1 MNYFL
6 YKKNKVIDKLTDNQI
21 FIKKLT
27 ERYGLI
33 VKKLSLSNKSSN
45 TNKKE
50 IIKSIFMKYE
60 EDNSD
65 SIIDAIKKESYKKTK
80 YDTSIIRNFLSNC
93 HLFEF
98 FHFAN
103 ETEEVIDKI
112 IANCCINCQYQ
123 NIKKDTILYRINDII
138 DNIYIIIKGRVG
150 VFRPFNAIIYMSGFK
165 YFRYIYDLYLK
176 KEDYILKI
184 VLEQNYKKFPIK
196 ERMLPKLNENVAKK
210 LIQKFNQNPKNYADL
225 FTSVDDIL
233 KKCYINISTFK
244 DSIFNTKIYKENFNY
259 ELLSRTNDYNEIY
272 FLEYN
277 LIHEYRNAKI
287 LNPID
292 NQDIINN
299 YNSYIYNAAE
309 DNKNIN
315 KDFNLNERSKYTIK
329 ILSDTHLCCID
340 LNSYYNILLTEY
352 KKILH
357 RDAKYLIDN
366 FIFKQI
372 ARHFEKKYFPFFV
385 YEELN
390 YNDYLFRQ
398 NKPVEYI
405 YFLKEGVVELSIN
418 KNIFQIDTLIKNL
431 NLIKQKKNKEKEEE
445 EEIAKIYDESNQ
457 LNRILNNKENYNIY
471 KTFISKD
478 KEKRLIIIET
488 KDIIGLECLYYDIN
502 YFYNAKINS
511 KKAIFYKIRKRKFE
525 EIIFLESHVE
535 DNFIFESERKIDFL
549 ILRLSNLNKVKLNLI
564 QLNRIYETPK
574 NENKK
579 RRNNKKFNLTLS
591 NQNKMKLIK
600 LYKDTPPKK
609 IKNDHNKKSPNNH
622 SNVFITNTKRLTKNL
637 QSFNDIIIDTQN
649 NINKNLERKKRSFS
663 YNRMLELDLNN
674 NSSENRNTSKG
685 KFGLS
690 AFNKTSKMKRREQ
703 SFLLTP
709 VIFRDNVSLKYEKL
723 LLSRVQR
730 EMSSDNLF
738 NKINDITKDNINK
751 SENKELRERLRTNP
765 NIMNMRI
772 NTFNNDFVPWKY
784 FHLNT
789 NLKSLSILNKRKIN
803 DINWYKDIY
812 KFNTEKNNNEHLF
825 NQNKFVAKIKGN
837 NDGLNKIKEFCKT
850 NQSFFS
856 LRK

>member
-1 MNYFL
+1 MSYFL

-27 ERYGLI
+27 ERYGLL
-33 VKKLSLSNKSSN
+33 VKKLSLSNKSTNSN
-45 TNKKE
+45 IKE
-50 IIKSIFMKYE
+50 TIKNMFMKYE
-60 EDNSD
+60 EDNSN
-65 SIIDAIKKESYKKTK
+65 SIIDAIQKESNKKTK
-80 YDTSIIRNFLSNC
+80 DDISIIRNFLTRC
-93 HLFEF
+93 HLLEF

-123 NIKKDTILYRINDII
+123 IIKKDTILYRINDII

-150 VFRPFNAIIYMSGFK
+150 VFRPFNAITYMSGFK

-176 KEDYILKI
+176 KENYILKI

-196 ERMLPKLNENVAKK
+196 ERMLPKLNENIAKK
-210 LIQKFNQNPKNYADL
+210 LIQKFSQNPKNYIDI
-225 FTSVDDIL
+225 FTSVEDIL
-233 KKCYINISTFK
+233 KKCYINIFTFK
-244 DSIFNTKIYKENFNY
+244 TSSFNTKIYKENFNY

-272 FLEYN
+272 VLEYN
-277 LIHEYRNAKI
+277 LIHEYKNSKI

-299 YNSYIYNAAE
+299 YNSYTYNAAE
-309 DNKNIN
+309 DKNNAN
-315 KDFNLNERSKYTIK
+315 KDFILNEKSKNTIK

-431 NLIKQKKNKEKEEE
+431 NLIKQKKSKDKEEE
-445 EEIAKIYDESNQ
+445 LTKVYDESNQ
-457 LNRILNNKENYNIY
+457 LNRIMNNKENYNIY

-478 KEKRLIIIET
+478 KEKRLVIIET
-488 KDIIGLECLYYDIN
+488 KDIIGLECLYYDMN

-511 KKAIFYKIRKRKFE
+511 KKAIFYKIRKSKFE

-564 QLNRIYETPK
+564 QLNKIYETPK
-574 NENKK
+574 KDNKK

-591 NQNKMKLIK
+591 NNNKMKLIK

-622 SNVFITNTKRLTKNL
+622 TNIFIINKKRLTKNIK
-637 QSFNDIIIDTQN
+637 SFNDIIIDTQN
-649 NINKNLERKKRSFS
+649 NINKNMGRKMRSFS
-663 YNRMLELDLNN
+663 YNRMLEFDLNN
-674 NSSENRNTSKG
+674 NSRENRSSSKG
-685 KFGLS
+685 KFGSS
-690 AFNKTSKMKRREQ
+690 ALNKTSKMNRREQ
-703 SFLLTP
+703 SLLLTP
-709 VIFRDNVSLKYEKL
+709 VIFKDNVSLKYEKI

-730 EMSSDNLF
+730 EMTCDNLF
-738 NKINDITKDNINK
+738 NKINDIAKDNINN
-751 SENKELRERLRTNP
+751 SENKELRERLRSNP
-765 NIMNMRI
+765 IIMNMRI

-789 NLKSLSILNKRKIN
+789 NLKSISILNRRKMN

-812 KFNTEKNNNEHLF
+812 KFNVEKNNNEQSY
-825 NQNKFVAKIKGN
+825 NENKFDVKIKGN
-837 NDGLNKIKEFCKT
+837 NDRLMKIKEFCKT
-850 NQSFFS
+850 NQSFYS

>member
-6 YKKNKVIDKLTDNQI
+6 LKKNKVIDKLTDNQI

-27 ERYGLI
+27 ERFGLL
-33 VKKLSLSNKSSN
+33 VKKLSLSNKSPNSN
-45 TNKKE
+45 IKE
-50 IIKSIFMKYE
+50 TIKSIYMKSE
-60 EDNSD
+60 EDDSK
-65 SIIDAIKKESYKKTK
+65 SIIEAMKVENNKRTK
-80 YDTSIIRNFLSNC
+80 NNISVIRNFLSNC
-93 HLFEF
+93 HLLEF
-98 FHFAN
+98 FHFSN
-103 ETEEVIDKI
+103 ETDEVIDKI
-112 IANCCINCQYQ
+112 ITHCCINCQYQ
-123 NIKKDTILYRINDII
+123 IIKKDTILYRINDIM
-138 DNIYIIIKGRVG
+138 DNIYIIIKGRIG

-176 KEDYILKI
+176 KENYILKI

-196 ERMLPKLNENVAKK
+196 EKMLPKLNENVAKK
-210 LIQKFNQNPKNYADL
+210 LIQKYSQNPKNYVDI
-225 FTSVDDIL
+225 FTSIDDIL
-233 KKCYINISTFK
+233 KKCYINIFTFK
-244 DSIFNTKIYKENFNY
+244 TSSFNTKIYKENFIY
-259 ELLSRTNDYNEIY
+259 ELLSRANDYNEIY

-277 LIHEYRNAKI
+277 LIHEYRNTKI

-299 YNSYIYNAAE
+299 YNSYTYNIAE
-309 DNKNIN
+309 DKNNTN
-315 KDFNLNERSKYTIK
+315 KDFILNERSKDTIK

-372 ARHFEKKYFPFFV
+372 SRHFEKKYFPFFV

-390 YNDYLFRQ
+390 YNDYLFKQ

-405 YFLKEGVVELSIN
+405 FFLKEGVVELSIN

-431 NLIKQKKNKEKEEE
+431 NLIKQKKNKEKEEDDLT
-445 EEIAKIYDESNQ
+445 KIYDESNQ
-457 LNRILNNKENYNIY
+457 LNRIMNNKENYNIY

-478 KEKRLIIIET
+478 KEKRLVIIET
-488 KDIIGLECLYYDIN
+488 KDIIGLECLYYDMN

-511 KKAIFYKIRKRKFE
+511 KKAIFYKIRKSKFE

-535 DNFIFESERKIDFL
+535 DNFIYESERKIDFL

-574 NENKK
+574 KDNKK
-579 RRNNKKFNLTLS
+579 RKNNKKFNLTLS
-591 NQNKMKLIK
+591 NHNKIKLLK
-600 LYKDTPPKK
+600 LYKDIPQKK
-609 IKNDHNKKSPNNH
+609 VKNDHNKKSTNNH
-622 SNVFITNTKRLTKNL
+622 TNIFIINKKRLTKDY
-637 QSFNDIIIDTQN
+637 QSFNDIMINTQN
-649 NINKNLERKKRSFS
+649 NINKDMGRKMRSFS

-674 NSSENRNTSKG
+674 NNSENKSTSKG
-685 KFGLS
+685 KFGS
-690 AFNKTSKMKRREQ
+690 SNFDKTSKMNRIEK
-703 SFLLTP
+703 SLLLTP
-709 VIFRDNVSLKYEKL
+709 VIFKDNVSLKYEKI

-730 EMSSDNLF
+730 EMTYDNLF
-738 NKINDITKDNINK
+738 NKITDNARDNINN
-751 SENKELRERLRTNP
+751 SDNKELRERLRSNP

-772 NTFNNDFVPWKY
+772 NTFNNEFVPWKY
-784 FHLNT
+784 FHHNT
-789 NLKSLSILNKRKIN
+789 NLKSISMLNRRKMN

-812 KFNTEKNNNEHLF
+812 KFNAEKKNNENSYNDNLLDVK
-825 NQNKFVAKIKGN
+825 NKGN
-837 NDGLNKIKEFCKT
+837 NDRLMKIKEFCKT